1 MGRIVK
7 AKIEFTYDEDS
18 IMEFSV
24 SKREFDNGELADPM
38 TEQELIDY
46 ATSSF
51 LEDIHN
57 LVKYNEVVDATRV
70 EIIQ

>member
-1 MGRIVK
+1 MGRMVK

-24 SKREFDNGELADPM
+24 SKQEFDNGELAEPM

-46 ATSSF
+46 AISSF